1 MVTLGSVLLI
11 LFAILAL
18 VSPIAF
24 VICLAR
30 TRRWSADGLVCGGC
44 GYPREGAVSPNCPE
58 CGSHISS
65 TSLASSGGGA
75 TNGMAVTSMV
85 MGICSLALCI
95 FYGIFTII
103 LAPMGII
110 FGHIAR
116 RQIRNGGYSPSSNG
130 FALTGLICSYIG
142 LGLVLATALMVAIL
156 VTL

>member
-58 CGSHISS
+58 CGFAWGKGRVAPTPAYLEGLTLVLFLLLLFVVFPGLI
-65 TSLASSGGGA
+65 
-75 TNGMAVTSMV
+75 V
-85 MGICSLALCI
+85 LALRLWVPW
-95 FYGIFTII
+95 GI
-103 LAPMGII
+103 
-110 FGHIAR
+110 
-116 RQIRNGGYSPSSNG
+116 
-130 FALTGLICSYIG
+130 
-142 LGLVLATALMVAIL
+142 V
-156 VTL
+156 